1 MEHPCTQALYRAYFP
16 ERFLDRFPEAV
27 SQHALRREIAAMSVT
42 NRLIDLGGVTLIP
55 SLMRELDVEADE
67 AGLIALLASEALGGF
82 DYRDELL
89 ANPNLEREEIYRAFI
104 DLDTAVRSVARLLAR
119 RSRGHLGP
127 ADLARWRDS
136 LAQVRAMRGELPK
149 DNPFARGEE
158 RGAELRA
165 KGFPEELAADAASAP
180 LADLGLSLIGVA
192 ERSGVSIRD
201 AAFAYAHVGEHS
213 GLNWVY
219 VRLDRMPVADAWDR
233 IGLIQLRSSLIDL
246 HDALAEEILADH
258 PRDPEAAAARFLAE
272 RSVHVERIRRLQQ
285 RAAGVDRPSSLSVV
299 ARAIER
305 LREEAPGRSG
315 IDLA

>member
-1 MEHPCTQALYRAYFP
+1 
-16 ERFLDRFPEAV
+16 
-27 SQHALRREIAAMSVT
+27 MSVT